1 MLVLMGRTAS
11 GKTLIQ
17 NKLVENNNFKRII
30 TYTTRPMRSNE
41 IADVT
46 YHYISNEEFLKNV
59 EEGFF
64 AEWKKYNTT
73 DGVWYYGSAK
83 EDYEN
88 ADENSVIILTPDGI
102 RDIQKLGYDVTVI
115 YLYVNIASTNKRL
128 AARGD
133 KKEEIERRIKADLKD
148 FKDAENLANRIIYNN
163 FDDNIDDIVD
173 SVLFHYRR
181 ACK

>member
-11 GKTLIQ
+11 GKTLVQ
-17 NKLVENNNFKRII
+17 NQLVENNGFKRII

-46 YHYISNEEFLKNV
+46 YHYISNEEFLKKV

-115 YLYVNIASTNKRL
+115 YLYVNIASVNKRL

-133 KKEEIERRIKADLKD
+133 KKEEAERRIKTDISD
-148 FKDAENLANRIIYNN
+148 FKDAESLANRIVYNN
-163 FDDNIDDIVD
+163 FDENIDDVVN
-173 SVLFHYRR
+173 SVLFHYRK